1 MRRKISDMQ
10 GEKNL
15 YKKSFKMFGDKNE
28 EDTDTE
34 GEGESKREGI

>member
-1 MRRKISDMQ
+1 MR

-15 YKKSFKMFGDKNE
+15 YKGSFIMFGDKNE

-34 GEGESKREGI
+34 GQGESKRENI

>member
-1 MRRKISDMQ
+1 MR

-15 YKKSFKMFGDKNE
+15 YKRSFIMFGDKNE

-34 GEGESKREGI
+34 GEDKSAR